1 MKNLNTSFNS
11 ETGSAGIKFL
21 AFFLGLILVANAAYN
36 YIPVAYNGANFRQE
50 MDTAVVKG
58 LATSGAMKPREVV
71 EAHVTRAATDNDI
84 PPQPESIREFK
95 QTNGVVTAHVVY
107 SKPVS
112 IVPFGIYDY
121 TYEFNHLAAPTGY
134 LMKP

>member
-1 MKNLNTSFNS
+1 MKNLNTSFHS

-21 AFFLGLILVANAAYN
+21 VIFLGLILVADAAFN

-58 LATSGAMKPREVV
+58 LATSGAMKPMDVV
-71 EAHVTRAATDNDI
+71 KAHVTRAAADNDI
-84 PPQPESIREFK
+84 PPEAIIQIKP
-95 QTNGVVTAHVVY
+95 TNTVITAHVVY

-112 IVPFGIYDY
+112 IIPFGIYDY
-121 TYEFNHLAAPTGY
+121 TYEFNYLAAPTGY
-134 LMKP
+134 LTKQ

>member
-1 MKNLNTSFNS
+1 MKNQITSFHS

-21 AFFLGLILVANAAYN
+21 LIFLGLIVVANAAFN
-36 YIPVAYNGANFRQE
+36 YIPVAYAGANFRQE

-58 LATSGAMKPREVV
+58 LATSGAMKPLEVV
-71 EAHVTRAATDNDI
+71 KAHVTRAAAENGI
-84 PPQPESIREFK
+84 PPEAVIEIKP
-95 QTNGVVTAHVVY
+95 TNAVITAHVVY
-107 SKPVS
+107 SKPVN

-134 LMKP
+134 LMKQ